1 MGDPSLSFNSFAV
14 HGPWQ
19 LPFVELS
26 SCRATNCLGLL
37 GLCRFYHGKVPCPRK
52 VLYPEQTG
60 AVAQPPS
67 GRHLVCI
74 ILPNSPPSIVS
85 RSSDSKNRE
94 TGLPAGGPRP
104 FGQEVEGLTLDSEN
118 LENVVLR
125 EGSWTRKRTYSV
137 ISFLENLETENESV
151 GRKLAQWEGAGGGR
165 SGE

>member
-1 MGDPSLSFNSFAV
+1 MGDPSLSFDSFAV

-67 GRHLVCI
+67 GRHLVCV
-74 ILPNSPPSIVS
+74 ILPNSPLSIVS

-118 LENVVLR
+118 LENVMLS

-151 GRKLAQWEGAGGGR
+151 GRKAGPVEGGR
-165 SGE
+165 RGPFG